1 MANKKVLKNNE
12 LQVKF
17 RKGESI
23 TNLITEQNTIFF
35 YFVWTDDVSNTNS
48 CKTYKKNLF
57 IYIRLNC
64 ISGEYCKFEIAKLSH
79 SFPKKS
85 LSL

>member
-35 YFVWTDDVSNTNS
+35 
-48 CKTYKKNLF
+48 LF
-57 IYIRLNC
+57 CMDRRCFKYEQL
-64 ISGEYCKFEIAKLSH
+64 
-79 SFPKKS
+79 
-85 LSL
+85 